1 MPFKIERKN
10 LLTLYICKRHPRT
23 DLLPYS
29 KVACALQNKPPASSI
44 HCDSLHLLCFN
55 GNQCMHCVTSRNL
68 KQDVFPVS
76 FSSQRPIFI
85 IKENTACECARNAS
99 FSCLTSLSA
108 TKKTHILS
116 TKKLNPY
123 CFMSSSNVFW
133 MIWLFP
139 TLSYYLPQVFKIRKT
154 ESSPLLAI
162 KVTGLP

>member
-1 MPFKIERKN
+1 MPFKIERRN
-10 LLTLYICKRHPRT
+10 LLTLYIFKRHPRT

-29 KVACALQNKPPASSI
+29 KVAWALQNKPPASSI
-44 HCDSLHLLCFN
+44 HHDSVNLLCFN
-55 GNQCMHCVTSRNL
+55 GTRCMHCATFRNL

-85 IKENTACECARNAS
+85 IKENTASECARSAS
-99 FSCLTSLSA
+99 FSCLTSLSV
-108 TKKTHILS
+108 TKKPHILL

-139 TLSYYLPQVFKIRKT
+139 TLSHYLPQVFKIRKT
-154 ESSPLLAI
+154 E
-162 KVTGLP
+162 K